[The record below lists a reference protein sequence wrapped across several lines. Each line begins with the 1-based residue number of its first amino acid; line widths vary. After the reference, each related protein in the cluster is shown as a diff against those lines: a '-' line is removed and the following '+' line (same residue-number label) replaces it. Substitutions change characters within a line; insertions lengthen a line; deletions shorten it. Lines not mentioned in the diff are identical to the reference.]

1 MLRRIIV
8 VLYVSAYISGGT
20 VPNIEE
26 LLPPT
31 KTPVNDIH
39 QNSIFTNEIDGIAVN
54 NEANVCLTEVC
65 AKESALMR
73 SYIDE
78 SIDPCHNFY
87 DFACGKFIRDTV
99 LPEDKPIQMSFV
111 QVQDK
116 VQEQLQT
123 ILTEKPEE
131 NESKPFKL
139 AKIFYKVCMNETA
152 LNQNGKRNEI
162 FLSKIV
168 EQNSPK
174 FHLFIGIKPMVEIL
188 EKYGGWPV
196 VKGNDWDS
204 ENWFWLEIIK
214 KISHDGLRDALIL
227 TFHIVVDSKNSTRRI
242 LAVSLLTIIR
252 ISHENFDFC
261 LNQLNCC
268 IFIVRLTN
276 PGSECLEGFCFKELN
291 IQMLRLTMTLWL
303 IPPLFMAQIKVM
315 PNENFTI
322 R

>member
-1 MLRRIIV
+1 MLGRILV
-8 VLYVSAYISGGT
+8 VLYVSAYINGAT

-26 LLPPT
+26 LLAPT
-31 KTPVNDIH
+31 ETPVNDIH
-39 QNSIFTNEIDGIAVN
+39 QNLIFTNEIDEIAVK

-78 SIDPCHNFY
+78 NIDPCHNFY

-123 ILTEKPEE
+123 ILTEEPEE

-139 AKIFYKVCMNETA
+139 AKIFYKICMNETA
-152 LNQNGKRNEI
+152 LNENGNRNDI
-162 FLSKIV
+162 FLSKIFK
-168 EQNSPK
+168 QNSPK
-174 FHLFIGIKPMVEIL
+174 FHLFVGIKPMVHIL

-196 VKGNDWDS
+196 VKGNDWHS

-242 LAVSLLTIIR
+242 LAVSLLTTNR
-252 ISHENFDFC
+252 ISHEHFDFY
-261 LNQLNCC
+261 LNKLK
-268 IFIVRLTN
+268 LL
-276 PGSECLEGFCFKELN
+276 SD
-291 IQMLRLTMTLWL
+291 
-303 IPPLFMAQIKVM
+303 
-315 PNENFTI
+315 
-322 R
+322 